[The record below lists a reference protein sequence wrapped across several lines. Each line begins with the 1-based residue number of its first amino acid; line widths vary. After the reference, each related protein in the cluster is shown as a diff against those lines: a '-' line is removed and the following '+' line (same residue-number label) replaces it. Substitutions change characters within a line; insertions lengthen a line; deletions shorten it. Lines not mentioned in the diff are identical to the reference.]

1 MLTNRQTGCLRS
13 QLSEID
19 TFVALRAVSEIARPI
34 FICLRAQTCC
44 HRLPRFGL
52 TKPLQ
57 IMSASVQSPN
67 LRTEA
72 IAGVTTFFTMAYIIV
87 VNPSIL
93 STPGTGM
100 AFSGVLTATVLVCFV
115 MTLLMGLYAKL
126 PFAVA
131 PGMGINAYFTFTIIL
146 TQKVWWQVALGIV
159 FWAGVL
165 FLIISV
171 TPVRETIAK
180 AIPAE
185 LRLGTAA
192 GIGIFLTFIG
202 LKNAGLI
209 AADPVTFVKL
219 GTLGLPAIL
228 TVVATSISVWLLTR
242 KSAFAFLAG
251 IAAATLLG
259 WALGLV
265 KAPPRLLSAPDFST
279 VFLKLDILGA
289 LKLSLLPAIIG
300 ILFTDLFDSIS
311 TFIGVA
317 HAADL
322 LDEHGHPKNLK
333 QGLVVDSLATLGAG
347 VAGTSS
353 GTAYIESIAGI
364 NMGGRTGMT
373 SVFTALCFLP
383 CFFLAPLAGM
393 VPPYATASVLILVG
407 TSMFR
412 SVGKISFSKIE
423 EGLPAFLT
431 IILIPLTFSITQGIL
446 WGFISHVGLYWIVGR
461 RRDVHPVMYALAAVS
476 VGLLLLE
483 HVRF

>member
-1 MLTNRQTGCLRS
+1 M
-13 QLSEID
+13 
-19 TFVALRAVSEIARPI
+19 
-34 FICLRAQTCC
+34 
-44 HRLPRFGL
+44 H
-52 TKPLQ
+52 
-57 IMSASVQSPN
+57 

-72 IAGVTTFFTMAYIIV
+72 VAGITTFFTMAYIVV
-87 VNPSIL
+87 VNPTIL

-165 FLIISV
+165 FLLISV
-171 TPVRETIAK
+171 TPIRETIAK
-180 AIPAE
+180 AIPSE
-185 LRLGTAA
+185 LRIGTAA

-202 LKNAGLI
+202 LKNAGFI
-209 AADPVTFVKL
+209 TSDPVTFVKL
-219 GTLGLPAIL
+219 GTLGSQALLAIL
-228 TVVATSISVWLLTR
+228 GLIVTVVLAIR
-242 KSAFAFLAG
+242 RSAFAYLAG
-251 IAAATLLG
+251 IFLATLAG
-259 WALGLV
+259 WATGQV
-265 KAPPRLLSAPDFST
+265 TAPESFFSAPDFKT
-279 VFLKLDILGA
+279 VFLKLDIWGA

-322 LDEHGHPKNLK
+322 LDEHGNPRNLR
-333 QGLVVDSLATLGAG
+333 QGLIVDSVATFGAG
-347 VAGTSS
+347 LAGTSS

-364 NMGGRTGMT
+364 NSGGRTGMT

-393 VPPYATASVLILVG
+393 VPAYATAPVLVLVG
-407 TSMFR
+407 ASMFK
-412 SVGKISFSKIE
+412 SVNQIDFRKIE
-423 EGLPAFLT
+423 EGLPGFLT

-446 WGFISHVGLYWIVGR
+446 WGFISHVGLYLLVGR
-461 RRDVHPVMYALAAVS
+461 RREIHPVMFILALVAI
-476 VGLLLLE
+476 GLLLLE
-483 HVRF
+483 HSHLTRALYE

>member
-1 MLTNRQTGCLRS
+1 M
-13 QLSEID
+13 
-19 TFVALRAVSEIARPI
+19 A
-34 FICLRAQTCC
+34 
-44 HRLPRFGL
+44 
-52 TKPLQ
+52 
-57 IMSASVQSPN
+57 

-72 IAGVTTFFTMAYIIV
+72 IAGITTFFTMAYIVV
-87 VNPSIL
+87 VNPTIL

-131 PGMGINAYFTFTIIL
+131 PGMGINAFFTFTIIL
-146 TQKVWWQVALGIV
+146 TQGVWWQTALGIV

-165 FLIISV
+165 FLLISA
-171 TPVRETIAK
+171 TPIRETIAK

-185 LRLGTAA
+185 LRIGTAA

-209 AADPVTFVKL
+209 TSDPVTFVKL
-219 GTLGLPAIL
+219 GTLGAQTLLAIL
-228 TVVATSISVWLLTR
+228 GLIVTLILLIR
-242 KSAFAFLAG
+242 RSALAYLAG
-251 IAAATLLG
+251 IFVVTLVAWAAG
-259 WALGLV
+259 QV
-265 KAPPRLLSAPDFST
+265 KAPPGFVSAPDFQT

-317 HAADL
+317 HAANL
-322 LDEHGHPKNLK
+322 LDEDGNPRNLR
-333 QGLVVDSLATLGAG
+333 QGLIVDSIATFGAG
-347 VAGTSS
+347 LAGTSS

-364 NMGGRTGMT
+364 NSGGRTGMT

-393 VPPYATASVLILVG
+393 VPVYATAPVLVLVG
-407 TSMFR
+407 ASMFK
-412 SVGKISFSKIE
+412 SVNHIDFGKIE

-446 WGFISHVGLYWIVGR
+446 WGFISHVGLYLIVGR
-461 RRDVHPVMYALAAVS
+461 RKEIHPVMYVLALVAI
-476 VGLLLLE
+476 GLLLLE
-483 HVRF
+483 HSELARTLYA